1 MLPSLHAFNT
11 TPRPIDVLSQ
21 QLKDLQS
28 EIKIMKCEIIHLRE
42 QIKIKDEKFEIVT
55 KPPESKGWLWY

>member
-1 MLPSLHAFNT
+1 MLPHRAFNT

-42 QIKIKDEKFEIVT
+42 QMKIKDEKFEIVT
-55 KPPESKGWLWY
+55 KPPESKGWWY